1 MYIRGFSPP
10 FHRIP
15 EKGGANHK
23 NQAVNLHKNE
33 GSIVQRKKT
42 FLVVCLSAL
51 MAMARAQSPN
61 PLGVEKNLPEH
72 LELKR
77 LVLFA
82 PASSSPVRGM
92 ARLAAGA
99 AGSNFGVTGSLEGAA
114 GRLENAAGSGSSP
127 AGSGFSAAYPSRDVL
142 RLGFFCKQELAI
154 EKSTGL
160 PLRFRLGSLESCN
173 KLEGK

>member
-23 NQAVNLHKNE
+23 NQAVKLHKNE

-77 LVLFA
+77 LVLLA

-92 ARLAAGA
+92 ARLAAGEGR
-99 AGSNFGVTGSLEGAA
+99 AGD
-114 GRLENAAGSGSSP
+114 AAGSGSSL
-127 AGSGFSAAYPSRDVL
+127 AVSGFGAAYPSRDVL